1 MKTLAT
7 LFFAL
12 VTAVCLSGVP
22 AWAQHGGGGH
32 PGGGPPAGSPGMGP
46 GSGMPSMGPASGMP
60 GMGHGEEAGP
70 PSSSNRPDFA
80 TGKEAGTDVLS
91 RNTKLCGHLSSALG
105 TSCSDLQSACSGFKN
120 LGQCVAAWRVS
131 QNVGGACSFSSLK
144 GTMLGGSKLG
154 SAIQTCDPKVNS
166 KAEARKA
173 EKQANRDIRRS
184 GS

>member
-12 VTAVCLSGVP
+12 VTAVCFSGVP

-32 PGGGPPAGSPGMGP
+32 PGGGPPSGMPGMGP
-46 GSGMPSMGPASGMP
+46 GGGMGHESGMP
-60 GMGHGEEAGP
+60 GMGHGEESGP
-70 PSSSNRPDFA
+70 ASSTNRPDFA

-91 RNTKLCGHLSSALG
+91 RNSKLCGHLSSTLG
-105 TSCSDLQSACSGFKN
+105 TSCSGLQSSCSGFKN
-120 LGQCVAAWRVS
+120 LGECVAAWRVS
-131 QNVGGACSFSSLK
+131 QNLGGTCTFGSLK
-144 GTMLGGSKLG
+144 DRMMGGSNLG
-154 SAIQTCDPKVNS
+154 SAIHTCNPKVNA
-166 KAEARKA
+166 KAEARKS